1 MSDEPTEP
9 IAPNLKKVMVPFI
22 VPADFN
28 IGACAIVAIRD
39 DGKAFHIN
47 GPFDQPEGALVL
59 ARSLMDYAV
68 QNAIP
73 ALQQEQSRIVVAGPQ
88 LRGLPGG
95 MTH

>member
-1 MSDEPTEP
+1 MSDE
-9 IAPNLKKVMVPFI
+9 AMGPNLKKVMVPFL
-22 VPADFN
+22 VPADFD
-28 IGACAIVAIRD
+28 IGACAIVAIHD

-47 GPFDQPEGALVL
+47 GPFDQPECALVL

-73 ALQQEQSRIVVAGPQ
+73 ALQHEKSRILVPKPGLV
-88 LRGLPGG
+88 GLPGG